1 MNNKNILGLIV
12 SIAGTFLIIAALIYV
27 MRQYVQPP
35 AMDQARVQERKK
47 YLADIQAANA
57 EVLNNYA
64 WQDQAK
70 GVVRLPITNAMDLIV
85 REYQNP
91 ASARS
96 NLSAR
101 ADKVFAPPP
110 PTPKVPEKP
119 NAFE

>member
-1 MNNKNILGLIV
+1 MKNKNILGLII

-47 YLADIQAANA
+47 YLADIQAAN
-57 EVLNNYA
+57 VDTLNNYA

-70 GVVRLPITNAMDLIV
+70 GVVRLPIATAMELTIRD
-85 REYQNP
+85 YQNAP
-91 ASARS
+91 AARS

-110 PTPKVPEKP
+110 PAPKL
-119 NAFE
+119 